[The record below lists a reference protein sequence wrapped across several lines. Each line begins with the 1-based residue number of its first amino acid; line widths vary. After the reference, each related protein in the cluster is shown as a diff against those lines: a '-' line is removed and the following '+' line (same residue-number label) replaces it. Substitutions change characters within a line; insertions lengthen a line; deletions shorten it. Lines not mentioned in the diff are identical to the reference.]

1 MENWIETKFWFLALI
16 SLVCI
21 CLGLVISHDLASA
34 QSLSS
39 AATSEIFTLNTTIE
53 PITEPNS
60 KIERMVAPASSTN
73 LYLAG
78 QAQSEIFTL
87 NTTGFVKVPVS
98 VPSNVPASIVTGQ

>member
-1 MENWIETKFWFLALI
+1 MENWIKTKFWFLALI

-21 CLGLVISHDLASA
+21 CLGLAISRDFVSA
-34 QSLSS
+34 QSLSA
-39 AATSEIFTLNTTIE
+39 AATSEIFTLNTTRGT
-53 PITEPNS
+53 ITEPNS
-60 KIERMVAPASSTN
+60 KIESMVTPVSSTN

>member
-1 MENWIETKFWFLALI
+1 MENWIDTKFWFLALI

-21 CLGLVISHDLASA
+21 SLGLAISRDLASA

-53 PITEPNS
+53 SITEPNS

-87 NTTGFVKVPVS
+87 NTTGFVKVPVP

>member
-1 MENWIETKFWFLALI
+1 MENWIKTKFWFLALI
-16 SLVCI
+16 SLVYI
-21 CLGLVISHDLASA
+21 CLGLAISHDLASA

-60 KIERMVAPASSTN
+60 KIERMVAPASSSN